1 LNALSRISYEA
12 ARVSDVAIRA
22 NGVGKRYRLGTRAR
36 YRSLRDSIAGF
47 LPRLVRGVRDPEPPT
62 FWALSDASF
71 EVRNAEIIGLIGR
84 NGAGKSTLLKIL
96 SRITEP
102 TTGEITISGRV
113 GSLLEVGTGFHPELT
128 GRENIFLNGAILG
141 MHRREIAL
149 KFDEIV
155 AFSEVEQFLDTPV
168 RHYSSGMYMRLAF
181 AVAAHLEPEILVI
194 DEVLAVGDAAFQKKC
209 MGKMGDVASQGRT
222 IIFVSHNMGAIN
234 RLCSST
240 IWLDKGR
247 IVEQGPTRDIVARY
261 LVSNSSDSGFCE
273 WPEGIA
279 NRGVDEF
286 KLFAARIHS
295 DTGAI
300 TSTVDMR
307 FPFAV
312 SLDFRLE
319 KPIPQGRVGFM
330 LSTADGTIV
339 FDSYDTDLEAH
350 HGPRQPGDYTV
361 RCEIPGHL
369 LLPGR
374 YLISVGAGMPGVKS
388 LAWIEN
394 ALSLTVEQTGLIG
407 DVDAPPMG
415 VIRPKL
421 LWERSVR
428 S

>member
-1 LNALSRISYEA
+1 
-12 ARVSDVAIRA
+12 VSDVAITAR
-22 NGVGKRYRLGTRAR
+22 GVGKRYRLGTRAR
-36 YRSLRDSIAGF
+36 YRSLRDSLSG
-47 LPRLVRGVRDPEPPT
+47 LVPRLLRRSPAPEATT
-62 FWALSDASF
+62 FWALEDVSF
-71 EVRNAEIIGLIGR
+71 EIKCGEAIGLIGR

-102 TTGEITISGRV
+102 TTGEIALSGRV

-141 MHRREIAL
+141 MHRGEIER

-155 AFSEVEQFLDTPV
+155 AFSEIEKFLDTPV
-168 RHYSSGMYMRLAF
+168 RHYSSGMYTRLAF
-181 AVAAHLEPEILVI
+181 AVAAHLEPEILVV

-234 RLCSST
+234 RLCGST
-240 IWLDKGR
+240 LWLDKGR
-247 IVEQGPTRDIVARY
+247 IVEQGPTRDVVAHY
-261 LVSNSSDSGFCE
+261 LTSNSSENGFCE

-279 NRGVDEF
+279 NRGIDEF
-286 KLFAARIHS
+286 KLLAARIHS
-295 DTGAI
+295 NTGAV
-300 TSTVDMR
+300 TANVDMR
-307 FPFAV
+307 YPFAV
-312 SLDFRLE
+312 ALDYRLD

-330 LSTADGTIV
+330 VSTADGTIV
-339 FDSYDTDLEAH
+339 FDSYDTDLENLQ
-350 HGPRQPGDYTV
+350 GPRNPGTYSI

-388 LAWIEN
+388 LVWIEN
-394 ALSLTVEQTGLIG
+394 ALSLTVEQTGVIG
-407 DVDAPPMG
+407 EVNASPMG

-421 LWERSVR
+421 HWERHVR